1 MKHEDQINEGPLLD
15 DADQRTDQGT
25 EEQKVKESESTD
37 KLTAEE
43 PANVDTKDEEPSV
56 VEREPEKGEVETE
69 VVKDEVPDT
78 GEPKSKEEV
87 EATQQEVME
96 PVESRDTVENQDVAV
111 DKENKEESSKENH
124 ADAGNM
130 LSENIEN
137 NATEQAKEEPITIE
151 ATKDSEV
158 GEPSVEVAE
167 TEIEVD
173 GQTESAVM
181 EEKKE
186 QLQDEIDL
194 KKDAKEE
201 HQIKVTPDK
210 SEAGAEPIREEPEQA
225 KQETKIMEPEPIK
238 QEAEPIKQEA
248 EPIKQEPEPIKH
260 EPEPIKQ
267 ELEPIKQEMIEQEQE
282 PEQIKL
288 EPEPLQHETEPVK
301 QDRERA
307 NTKEVEPVGLYV
319 VTCMKVY
326 DAFSYSII
334 SYSCSI
340 IF

>member
-1 MKHEDQINEGPLLD
+1 MEHEDQIYEGPLLN
-15 DADQRTDQGT
+15 DADQSTDQGT
-25 EEQKVKESESTD
+25 EEQEVQESESTY

-43 PANVDTKDEEPSV
+43 PVDLDTKDELPSV
-56 VEREPEKGEVETE
+56 VEREPA
-69 VVKDEVPDT
+69 
-78 GEPKSKEEV
+78 KEEV
-87 EATQQEVME
+87 ETATEMVKDELLDTDEPNSTGEVEAARQEVME
-96 PVESRDTVENQDVAV
+96 PVENMDKVENQDVGV
-111 DKENKEESSKENH
+111 YKENKEESAKENH
-124 ADAGNM
+124 SDADNI

-137 NATEQAKEEPITIE
+137 YATEQAKEEPITIE
-151 ATKDSEV
+151 APKDSEV

-167 TEIEVD
+167 TEIEADVE
-173 GQTESAVM
+173 TESAVV

-186 QLQDEIDL
+186 PLQDETDFE
-194 KKDAKEE
+194 KDAKEE
-201 HQIKVTPDK
+201 HQIEVTPNK
-210 SEAGAEPIREEPEQA
+210 SEAEVEPIRQEPEQA

-238 QEAEPIKQEA
+238 QEAEPIKQEP
-248 EPIKQEPEPIKH
+248 EPIKQEPEPIKQ

-267 ELEPIKQEMIEQEQE
+267 EMIKQEQE

-301 QDRERA
+301 QDRKPA
-307 NTKEVEPVGLYV
+307 NTKEVELVGLYV

-340 IF
+340 IS